1 MCKQNQGK
9 SKKYQTIYNITRII
23 QYLDHKVIKEN
34 GGKCPCD
41 REELHGG
48 KVCNWLNVKL

>member
-48 KVCNWLNVKL
+48 KVCN

>member
-9 SKKYQTIYNITRII
+9 KYQTIYNVNGII
-23 QYLDHKVIKEN
+23 QLPRSQGSKQN
-34 GGKCPCD
+34 GGKCTCD

-48 KVCNWLNVKL
+48 KICN